1 MLSFGELI
9 MTETHDTSKTKENSI
24 VPVSPE
30 TNALVEKEMAGESD
44 QLKTET
50 KALVEAIRK
59 RAQSEIDNAQ
69 TLTQDAYLNAV
80 RSAREAI
87 EKNQLLD
94 PKRIEHSVEMI
105 QRDARENWQKTVDE
119 ISALG
124 DRLQEA
130 ARAAWDII
138 MGKDNSGTK

>member
-1 MLSFGELI
+1 MSEI
-9 MTETHDTSKTKENSI
+9 NNTPETKETSI

-30 TNALVEKEMAGESD
+30 TDALVEKAMAGESD
-44 QLKTET
+44 QIKAET

-59 RAQSEIDNAQ
+59 RAQSEIENAQ

-87 EKNQLLD
+87 DSNSLLD

-105 QRDARENWQKTVDE
+105 QRDAQENWQKTVDE
-119 ISALG
+119 ITTLG

-130 ARAAWDII
+130 AQAAWDIL
-138 MGKDNSGTK
+138 MGKDNSGAK

>member
-1 MLSFGELI
+1 
-9 MTETHDTSKTKENSI
+9 MTETNNTSESKENSI

-44 QLKTET
+44 QLKAET
-50 KALVEAIRK
+50 KALVEAIRT
-59 RAQSEIDNAQ
+59 RAQAEIDNAQ

-105 QRDARENWQKTVDE
+105 QRDAQENWQKTVDE
-119 ISALG
+119 ISSIG

-130 ARAAWDII
+130 AQAAWDII

>member
-1 MLSFGELI
+1 
-9 MTETHDTSKTKENSI
+9 MTEINNSPETKETTI

-30 TNALVEKEMAGESD
+30 TNALVEQEMAGESD
-44 QLKTET
+44 QLKAET
-50 KALVEAIRK
+50 KALVEAIKK
-59 RAQSEIDNAQ
+59 RAQSEIENAQ

-87 EKNQLLD
+87 EQNKLLD

-105 QRDARENWQKTVDE
+105 QRDARENWQKTIDE
-119 ISALG
+119 IAALG

-130 ARAAWDII
+130 AQVAWDIL
-138 MGKDNSGTK
+138 MGKNSSGTK

>member
-1 MLSFGELI
+1 
-9 MTETHDTSKTKENSI
+9 MTDNKKDNLDPKETTI

-30 TNALVEKEMAGESD
+30 TNALVEQEMAGESD

-50 KALVEAIRK
+50 KALVDAIKK
-59 RAQSEIDNAQ
+59 RAQSEIENAQ

-87 EKNQLLD
+87 EQNQLLD

-105 QRDARENWQKTVDE
+105 QRDAQENWQKTVDE
-119 ISALG
+119 MSAIG

-130 ARAAWDII
+130 AQVAWDIL
-138 MGKDNSGTK
+138 MGKDNSGSK

>member
-1 MLSFGELI
+1 MNEI
-9 MTETHDTSKTKENSI
+9 NNTPDTKETSI
-24 VPVSPE
+24 IPVSPE
-30 TNALVEKEMAGESD
+30 TDALVEKEMAGESD
-44 QLKTET
+44 QIKAET

-59 RAQSEIDNAQ
+59 RAQSEIENAQ

-87 EKNQLLD
+87 EKNKLLD

-105 QRDARENWQKTVDE
+105 QRDAQENWQKTVDE

-124 DRLQEA
+124 GRLQEA
-130 ARAAWDII
+130 AQAAWDIL
-138 MGKDNSGTK
+138 MGKDNSQTK

>member
-1 MLSFGELI
+1 MNENKNNP
-9 MTETHDTSKTKENSI
+9 DTKETTI

-44 QLKTET
+44 QIKEET

-59 RAQSEIDNAQ
+59 RAQSEIENAQ
-69 TLTQDAYLNAV
+69 TLTQDAYLKAV

-87 EKNQLLD
+87 ENNSLLD
-94 PKRIEHSVEMI
+94 PKRIEDSVAMI
-105 QRDARENWQKTVDE
+105 QKDAQENWQKTVDE
-119 ISALG
+119 ITALG

-130 ARAAWDII
+130 AQVAWDIL
-138 MGKDNSGTK
+138 MGKNSSDRK

>member
-1 MLSFGELI
+1 
-9 MTETHDTSKTKENSI
+9 MTENKNIPETKETDI
-24 VPVSPE
+24 VPISPE

-44 QLKTET
+44 RAIAET

-59 RAQSEIDNAQ
+59 RAQSEIENAQ

-80 RSAREAI
+80 RSAREAV
-87 EKNQLLD
+87 EQNELLN

-105 QRDARENWQKTVDE
+105 QRDAQENWQKTVDE
-119 ISALG
+119 ITALG

-130 ARAAWDII
+130 AQTAWDIL
-138 MGKDNSGTK
+138 MGNDSSGTK

>member
-1 MLSFGELI
+1 MNEI
-9 MTETHDTSKTKENSI
+9 NNNPETQETTI

-30 TNALVEKEMAGESD
+30 TNALVEQEMAGESD
-44 QLKTET
+44 QLKAET

-59 RAQSEIDNAQ
+59 RAQSEIENAQ

-87 EKNQLLD
+87 EQNQLLD

-105 QRDARENWQKTVDE
+105 QRDAQENWQKTVDE
-119 ISALG
+119 ITTLG

-130 ARAAWDII
+130 AQAAWDIL
-138 MGKDNSGTK
+138 MGKDNSGAK

>member
-1 MLSFGELI
+1 
-9 MTETHDTSKTKENSI
+9 MTETNNTPETKENAI
-24 VPVSPE
+24 VPVSSE
-30 TNALVEKEMAGESD
+30 TDALVEKEMAGESD
-44 QLKTET
+44 RLKAET

-80 RSAREAI
+80 RSAREAV

-105 QRDARENWQKTVDE
+105 QRDARENWEKTVDE

-138 MGKDNSGTK
+138 MGKDNSQAK

>member
-1 MLSFGELI
+1 
-9 MTETHDTSKTKENSI
+9 MTENNPNSDPKETTI

-30 TNALVEKEMAGESD
+30 TNALVEQEMAGESD
-44 QLKTET
+44 QIKAET

-59 RAQSEIDNAQ
+59 RAQSEIENAQ

-80 RSAREAI
+80 RSAKEAI
-87 EKNQLLD
+87 ASNQLLD

-105 QRDARENWQKTVDE
+105 QRDAQENWQKTVDE
-119 ISALG
+119 ITALG

-130 ARAAWDII
+130 AQVAWDIL
-138 MGKDNSGTK
+138 MGKDSTKK

>member
-1 MLSFGELI
+1 
-9 MTETHDTSKTKENSI
+9 MTETNQNPQTQETDI
-24 VPVSPE
+24 VHVSPE
-30 TNALVEKEMAGESD
+30 TNALVEQEMGGEND
-44 QLKTET
+44 QLKQET
-50 KALVEAIRK
+50 KALVEAIKK

-69 TLTQDAYLNAV
+69 TITQDAYLNAV

-87 EKNQLLD
+87 EQNNLLD

-105 QRDARENWQKTVDE
+105 QRDAQENWQKTVDE
-119 ISALG
+119 ITALG

-130 ARAAWDII
+130 AQVAWDIL